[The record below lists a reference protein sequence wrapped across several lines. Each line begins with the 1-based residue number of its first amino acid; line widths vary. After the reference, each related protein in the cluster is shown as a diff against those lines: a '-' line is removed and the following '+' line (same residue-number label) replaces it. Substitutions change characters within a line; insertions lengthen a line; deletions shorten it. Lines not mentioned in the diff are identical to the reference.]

1 MSGGPGEER
10 TRASSTIQAMDS
22 LPPLPAVALRVIQ
35 VAQDPRSS
43 AADLALIVSSD
54 PGMSARILRI
64 ANSAA
69 YRRGSEITSVQ
80 QALVVLGFVQARN
93 IAVSTAIT
101 SAFPPDSLN
110 ALFRVEQFW
119 RHALAVAL
127 RASELAGE
135 RRGVDAPTAFTA
147 GILHDMGRLAM
158 FHADPAGLDQVV
170 AQVIRGEGGL
180 VELETAVLQYD
191 HAAVGA
197 RLAQRW
203 NLPAAIEGAIAR
215 HHEPGLDGGT
225 VAGVVAEAD
234 AWCIEA
240 GFLPGYV
247 VPAAPHAPLPE
258 KSPAVRRV
266 ERAVDELM
274 SLVLATPV
282 GVSGL

>member
-1 MSGGPGEER
+1 MSVEDHG
-10 TRASSTIQAMDS
+10 RAGARSEIVQTLDA

-43 AADLALIVSSD
+43 AADLAVIVSSD
-54 PGMSARILRI
+54 PGLSARVLRI

-69 YRRGSEITSVQ
+69 YRRAQEITSVQ

-119 RHALAVAL
+119 RHSLAVAL
-127 RASELAGE
+127 RASELAE
-135 RRGVDAPTAFTA
+135 KARGVEPPTAFTA

-170 AQVIRGEGGL
+170 ARVIRGEGDL
-180 VELETAVLQYD
+180 ITLEAAALQYD

-197 RLAQRW
+197 RLAHRW
-203 NLPAAIEGAIAR
+203 RLPDEIESAIAR
-215 HHEPGLDGGT
+215 HHEFGIEPGTL
-225 VAGVVAEAD
+225 ASVVAEAD
-234 AWCIEA
+234 VWCTGA

-247 VPAAPHAPLPE
+247 IPAPMSGEPPVPPTEPRLA
-258 KSPAVRRV
+258 RQV
-266 ERAVDELM
+266 EELM
-274 SLVLATPV
+274 ALILATPA
-282 GVSGL
+282 GVSGS